1 MAKELTHKQKLLLRF
16 IGQYQLQHASSPT
29 FKEMRKYLKVVS
41 DNAVYKHLE
50 ALEKKGAIIKG
61 NTPRSIR
68 PLEFVKKKLD
78 AASNLV
84 KVPLVGVVPA
94 GGPITAEQNILANF
108 ELTKGLM
115 KVGEGCFLLRVTG
128 SSMINA
134 GIHEGDMV
142 LVNPGKEPREG
153 EIVVALVDGENTV
166 KRYVREHSRVILR
179 AENPDYADI
188 HPEGSLEVQGVV
200 TGLVRNY

>member
-29 FKEMRKYLKVVS
+29 FKEMGRYLKVVS

-68 PLEFVKKKLD
+68 VLDSVKKKLE
-78 AASNLV
+78 AATSLFSI
-84 KVPLVGVVPA
+84 PLVGTIPA
-94 GGPITAEQNILANF
+94 GGPVASEQNMLAKYQMA
-108 ELTKGLM
+108 KGLM
-115 KVGEGCFLLRVTG
+115 KVDEGCFLLRVTG
-128 SSMINA
+128 NSMINA
-134 GIHEGDMV
+134 GIHEGDIV
-142 LVNPGKEPREG
+142 LVNPSKPPREG

-166 KRYVREHSRVILR
+166 KRYVREQGRVILR

-188 HPEGSLEVQGVV
+188 HPEASLEIQGVV